1 MAECV
6 RADVNIN
13 RNLDVCEL
21 CGRSD
26 NLKVCARCR
35 SVSYCSKDHQTRHW
49 TIHKRN
55 CKELAMRKGGY
66 FQSAKTDYSMEPSG
80 IGRGVRPV
88 IEGVDKL
95 SIFGSGGNCTSASDL
110 RVKSGQKTAQSL
122 TTEHSACFDESR
134 GVHDQYG
141 VAYAGGGDILEELS
155 NIDSITESTPGNQ
168 NIQRGAA
175 HSFTEELFGGSSENY
190 ILESEE
196 SYLKVPEFG
205 QQDTASKMPT
215 SHEET
220 YLTVLQSR
228 ITALSQYVV
237 KCLNA
242 YGLCVIDNFLGEAK
256 GTEILSEVLDLQEG
270 GALSS
275 GQLVNA
281 PSPNAAIRGDMI
293 TWIDGSE
300 FGCTNINTLISSIDA
315 IVIQCQRNIGK
326 LISGRTK
333 VFFLIYFYIYIYM
346 YFLKIKVCLQHIWWV
361 LV

>member
-1 MAECV
+1 MAEGV

-49 TIHKRN
+49 PNHKRN
-55 CKELAMRKGGY
+55 CKEIAMRKGGY
-66 FQSAKTDYSMEPSG
+66 FQSAKTDYSRMEPSG

-95 SIFGSGGNCTSASDL
+95 SIFGGGGNCTSASDL

-122 TTEHSACFDESR
+122 NTDHSPCFDESR

-141 VAYAGGGDILEELS
+141 VAYGGGSDILEELS
-155 NIDSITESTPGNQ
+155 NIDSITESSSGNQ
-168 NIQRGAA
+168 HIQRSAA

-190 ILESEE
+190 ILETED
-196 SYLKVPEFG
+196 SYLKVPEYG

-220 YLTVLQSR
+220 YFTVLQSR

-256 GTEILSEVLDLQEG
+256 GTEIFSEVLDLQEG

-326 LISGRTK
+326 MISGRTK
-333 VFFLIYFYIYIYM
+333 VIF
-346 YFLKIKVCLQHIWWV
+346 WS
-361 LV
+361 

>member
-1 MAECV
+1 MMAEGV

-49 TIHKRN
+49 PNHKRN
-55 CKELAMRKGGY
+55 CKEIAMRKGGY
-66 FQSAKTDYSMEPSG
+66 FQSAKTDYSRMEPSG

-95 SIFGSGGNCTSASDL
+95 SIFGGGGNCTSASDL

-122 TTEHSACFDESR
+122 NTDHSPCFDESR

-141 VAYAGGGDILEELS
+141 VAYGGGNDILEELS
-155 NIDSITESTPGNQ
+155 NIDSITESTSGNQ
-168 NIQRGAA
+168 HIQRSAA

-190 ILESEE
+190 ILETED
-196 SYLKVPEFG
+196 SYLKVPEYG

-220 YLTVLQSR
+220 YFTVLQSR
-228 ITALSQYVV
+228 ITALSQYAV

-256 GTEILSEVLDLQEG
+256 GTEIFSEVLDLQEG

-326 LISGRTK
+326 MISGRTK
-333 VFFLIYFYIYIYM
+333 VIFFSRDLISLYIILLLGSSQYP
-346 YFLKIKVCLQHIWWV
+346 C
-361 LV
+361 